1 MGERQAGGA
10 FSTGSTPAVDPIRR
24 LVLAFSRLPGIGE
37 KTATRLTFFVLNAPE
52 EVAHELSAAL
62 GDIRERVRS
71 CSVCRNLTESDP
83 CRFCAD
89 PRRDDR
95 LVCVVE
101 TVQSL
106 LAIERTGEFRGR
118 YHVLHGVLS
127 PLEGIGP
134 EALHLKELVMR
145 VARDVE
151 EIIVATNPSVEG
163 EATALYIQ
171 RLMRP
176 LGVKVSRIAS
186 GVAVG
191 SDLEYADQ
199 VTLSRALVGRRE
211 M

>member
-1 MGERQAGGA
+1 MSEP
-10 FSTGSTPAVDPIRR
+10 TGDPIRR
-24 LVLAFSRLPGIGE
+24 AVLAFSRLPGIGE
-37 KTATRLTFFVLNAPE
+37 KTATRLTFFLLNAPE
-52 EVAHELSAAL
+52 EVARELSGAL
-62 GDIRERVRS
+62 GELRGRVRF
-71 CSVCRNLTESDP
+71 CSVCCNLTEADP

-101 TVQSL
+101 SVPSL

-127 PLEGIGP
+127 PLDGVGP
-134 EALHLKELVMR
+134 EALHLRELVAR
-145 VARDVE
+145 VGRGID

-171 RLMRP
+171 RLLRP
-176 LGVKVSRIAS
+176 LGVRVTRIAS

-199 VTLSRALVGRRE
+199 VTLSRALSGRRE

>member
-1 MGERQAGGA
+1 MASA
-10 FSTGSTPAVDPIRR
+10 TDPIRR

-37 KTATRLTFFVLNAPE
+37 KTATRLTFFVLNGPP
-52 EVAHELSAAL
+52 EVARELSAAL
-62 GDIRERVRS
+62 ADIRERVRF
-71 CSVCRNLTESDP
+71 CSVCCNLTEADP

-101 TVQSL
+101 SVPGL

-118 YHVLHGVLS
+118 YHVLHGVIS
-127 PLEGIGP
+127 PLDGIGP
-134 EALHLKELVMR
+134 EQLRLKELVAR
-145 VARDVE
+145 VALGIE
-151 EIIVATNPSVEG
+151 EVIVATNPSVEG

-176 LGVKVSRIAS
+176 LGVRMTRIAS
-186 GVAVG
+186 GVSVG
-191 SDLEYADQ
+191 TDLEYADQ
-199 VTLSRALVGRRE
+199 ATLGRALSARRE

>member
-1 MGERQAGGA
+1 MASA
-10 FSTGSTPAVDPIRR
+10 TDPIRR

-37 KTATRLTFFVLNAPE
+37 KTATRLTFFVLNGPPD
-52 EVAHELSAAL
+52 VARELSAAL
-62 GDIRERVRS
+62 ADIRERVRF
-71 CSVCRNLTESDP
+71 CSVCCNLTEADP

-101 TVQSL
+101 SVPSL

-118 YHVLHGVLS
+118 YHVLHGVIS
-127 PLEGIGP
+127 PLDGIGP
-134 EALHLKELVMR
+134 EQLRLKELVAR
-145 VARDVE
+145 VALGIDEV
-151 EIIVATNPSVEG
+151 IVATNPSVEG

-176 LGVKVSRIAS
+176 LGVRMTRIAS
-186 GVAVG
+186 GVSVG
-191 SDLEYADQ
+191 TDLEYADQ
-199 VTLSRALVGRRE
+199 ATLGRALTARRE

>member
-1 MGERQAGGA
+1 MASA
-10 FSTGSTPAVDPIRR
+10 TDPIRR

-37 KTATRLTFFVLNAPE
+37 KTATRLTFFVLNGPP
-52 EVAHELSAAL
+52 EVARELSAAL
-62 GDIRERVRS
+62 ADVRERVRF
-71 CSVCRNLTESDP
+71 CSVCCNLTEADP

-101 TVQSL
+101 SVPSL

-118 YHVLHGVLS
+118 YHVLHGVIS
-127 PLEGIGP
+127 PLDGVGP
-134 EALHLKELVMR
+134 EQLRLKELVAR
-145 VARDVE
+145 VALGVDEV
-151 EIIVATNPSVEG
+151 IVATNPSVEG

-176 LGVKVSRIAS
+176 LGVRMTRIAS
-186 GVAVG
+186 GVSVG

-199 VTLSRALVGRRE
+199 ATLGRALSARRE